1 MSASVLNVS
10 DDGNNMLRSSAMGT
24 KGTGGVL
31 TQRKVSNTNI
41 DLDEYGLTSNT
52 GANLGTDENSK
63 KGNQR
68 QFLLKLP
75 PRKSGGFSHH
85 LNKTSQA
92 VKGNVSS
99 SRSVTM
105 P

>member
-1 MSASVLNVS
+1 
-10 DDGNNMLRSSAMGT
+10 MGI

-31 TQRKVSNTNI
+31 SQRKVSNTNI

-52 GANLGTDENSK
+52 GANHGTDENTK

-68 QFLLKLP
+68 QLLLKLP

-85 LNKTSQA
+85 LHKTSQA
-92 VKGNVSS
+92 VKGNFST
-99 SRSVTM
+99 SRSAAM